1 MASVGP
7 MLATA
12 VGRVHADLDGLEAR
26 LAALE
31 DPWLTSGDARWW
43 RRRGSSCAPGASVT
57 R

>member
-1 MASVGP
+1 